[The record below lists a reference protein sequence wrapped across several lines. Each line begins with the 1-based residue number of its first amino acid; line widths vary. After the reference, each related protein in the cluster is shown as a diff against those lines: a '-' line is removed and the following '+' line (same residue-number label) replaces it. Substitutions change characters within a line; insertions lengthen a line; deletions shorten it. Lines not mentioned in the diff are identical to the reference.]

1 MQGPNPK
8 RKVRKSGGQRQQ
20 TSGEHLF
27 EIIMAGKEA
36 LQVRGREGKGE
47 KGKERKCM
55 GYIHLMLTI
64 LSFSL
69 SSALTLLVQSVAS
82 EWVDRYEKDAEAAM
96 VELIQF
102 VVLCCGCKAPITLA
116 MFQEEDTQN
125 IIRSLTENFAEVS
138 LRSDWSVFFFHC
150 DWSVVLYSDWS
161 HFHCIGEWRVPSHYD
176 RTHIQ
181 EIQGSIEYCMLQ
193 SPPYDS
199 Q

>member
-1 MQGPNPK
+1 
-8 RKVRKSGGQRQQ
+8 
-20 TSGEHLF
+20 
-27 EIIMAGKEA
+27 
-36 LQVRGREGKGE
+36 
-47 KGKERKCM
+47 M

-125 IIRSLTENFAEVS
+125 IIRSLTENFAEVC
-138 LRSDWSVFFFHC
+138 LRSDWSVFFFFT
-150 DWSVVLYSDWS
+150 V
-161 HFHCIGEWRVPSHYD
+161 IG
-176 RTHIQ
+176 HIFTV
-181 EIQGSIEYCMLQ
+181 
-193 SPPYDS
+193 
-199 Q
+199 